1 MSQIRDA
8 YARAIRSKNLRS
20 DPRTERS
27 DADIIG
33 AVAFAGK
40 DVRTEVVNGKVV
52 TRKGSKLAM
61 QLLRLFVGGDREAKE
76 VTATLARMAVGK
88 AYRLGAPIGEAG
100 ADLLA
105 GLVIQWHRDSVCKT
119 CGGHGFKVAMGGKL
133 GDSRAVMGDDP
144 CNDCRGSGKRD
155 FDGMFPWEHLNLA
168 RWLRAEVEREQAI
181 AGAEAMKALGPKL
194 DL

>member
-8 YARAIRSKNLRS
+8 YARALQSKNLRS
-20 DPRTERS
+20 DARTDRS
-27 DADIIG
+27 DSDIIG

-40 DVRTEVVNGKVV
+40 AVRTEVVDGKVIK
-52 TRKGSKLAM
+52 RKGSKLAM
-61 QLLRLFVGGDREAKE
+61 QLLRLFVGGDREAKD
-76 VTATLARMAVGK
+76 VTHTLARMAVGK

-105 GLVIQWHRDSVCKT
+105 GLVVQWHRDSTCKT
-119 CGGHGFKVAMGGKL
+119 CGGHGFKTAVGKL
-133 GDSRAVMGDDP
+133 GDSRVVMGDTP
-144 CNDCRGSGKRD
+144 CDDCHGSGKRD

-168 RWLRAEVEREQAI
+168 RWLRAEVEKEQAI
-181 AGAEAMKALGPKL
+181 AGAEAMKALGPRL